1 MMNHKAGF
9 VNIIGKPNVGK
20 STLMNALIGQ
30 KLSVVNP
37 KAQTTRHRIKGII
50 NGEDYQIVF
59 SDTPGIMKPAYKLHE
74 KMLDA
79 VQATFADA
87 DVMIYVA
94 EIGEKD
100 IEEDL
105 KEKFTHL
112 NIPLFLVL
120 NKMDKVDQYGL
131 ENAIEHW
138 KTVFKWTE
146 IIPVS
151 ALHKFNTGFIIDKIL
166 NYLPESEA
174 YFEKD
179 ILTDRNERFFVTEI
193 IREKILTLY
202 QKEIPYS
209 TEVVIDY
216 FKDEPTISKIGATIF
231 VTRESQKAIL
241 LGHQGAAIKRLGT
254 HARKRMEEFLGRR
267 VYLDLTIKVND
278 NWRDDDNALKRFGY
292 E

>member
-1 MMNHKAGF
+1 MNHKAGF

>member
-1 MMNHKAGF
+1 MNHKAGF
-9 VNIIGKPNVGK
+9 VSIIGKPNVGK
-20 STLMNALIGQ
+20 STLLNALIGQ
-30 KLSVVNP
+30 NLSIVNP
-37 KAQTTRHRIKGII
+37 KAQTTRHRIKAII
-50 NGEDYQIVF
+50 NGPDFQIVF
-59 SDTPGIMKPAYKLHE
+59 SDTPGIMEPVYKLHE

-79 VQATFADA
+79 VKQTFTDA

-100 IEEDL
+100 IEEGL
-105 KEKFTHL
+105 KEKLKQLT
-112 NIPLFLVL
+112 IPLFLVL
-120 NKMDKVDQYGL
+120 NKMDTVDQTRM

-138 KTVFKWTE
+138 KTILDWTE
-146 IIPVS
+146 LIPVS
-151 ALHKFNTGFIIDKIL
+151 ALHKFNVSFITDKIVQ
-166 NYLPESEA
+166 YLPEGPSFYDDEV
-174 YFEKD
+174 
-179 ILTDRNERFFVTEI
+179 LTDRNERFFVTEI

-216 FKDEPTISKIGATIF
+216 FKDEPKISKIGATIF

-254 HARKRMEEFLGRR
+254 HARKRMEEFLGRK
-267 VYLDLTIKVND
+267 VYLDLTIKVQD
-278 NWRDDDNALKRFGY
+278 NWRDSDNALKRFGY

>member
-1 MMNHKAGF
+1 MNHKAGF

-20 STLMNALIGQ
+20 STLMNTLIGE
-30 KLSVVNP
+30 KLSIVNP

-50 NGEDYQIVF
+50 NGDDYQVVF

-79 VQATFADA
+79 VQQTFTDA

-100 IEEDL
+100 IEEGL
-105 KEKFTHL
+105 KENLKHL

-120 NKMDKVDQYGL
+120 NKMDTVDQLGL

-138 KTVFKWTE
+138 KTILNWTE
-146 IIPVS
+146 LIPVS

-166 NYLPESEA
+166 NYLPEAEA
-174 YFEKD
+174 YYDKE

-216 FKDEPTISKIGATIF
+216 FKDEPTISKIGATIY

-254 HARKRMEEFLGRR
+254 LARKRMEEFLGRK
-267 VYLDLTIKVND
+267 VFIELTVKVND
-278 NWRDDDNALKRFGY
+278 NWRDDDKALKRFGY

>member
-1 MMNHKAGF
+1 MNHKAGF
-9 VNIIGKPNVGK
+9 VSIIGKPNVGK
-20 STLMNALIGQ
+20 STLLNSLIGQ
-30 KLSVVNP
+30 NLSIVNP
-37 KAQTTRHRIKGII
+37 KAQTTRHRIKAII
-50 NGEDYQIVF
+50 NGPDFQIVF
-59 SDTPGIMKPAYKLHE
+59 SDTPGIMEPVYKLHE

-79 VQATFADA
+79 VKQTFTDA

-100 IEEDL
+100 IEEGL
-105 KEKFTHL
+105 KEKLKQLT
-112 NIPLFLVL
+112 IPLFLVL
-120 NKMDKVDQYGL
+120 NKMDTVDQTRM

-138 KTVFKWTE
+138 KTILNWTE
-146 IIPVS
+146 LIPVS
-151 ALHKFNTGFIIDKIL
+151 ALHKFNVSFITDKIVQ
-166 NYLPESEA
+166 YLPEGPSFYDDEV
-174 YFEKD
+174 
-179 ILTDRNERFFVTEI
+179 LTDRNERFFVTEI

-216 FKDEPTISKIGATIF
+216 FKDEPKISKIGATIF

-254 HARKRMEEFLGRR
+254 HARKRMEEFLGRK
-267 VYLDLTIKVND
+267 VYLDLTIKVQD
-278 NWRDDDNALKRFGY
+278 NWRDSDNALKRFGY

>member
-1 MMNHKAGF
+1 MNHKAGF
-9 VNIIGKPNVGK
+9 VSIIGKPNVGK
-20 STLMNALIGQ
+20 STLLNSLIGQ
-30 KLSVVNP
+30 NLSIVNP
-37 KAQTTRHRIKGII
+37 KAQTTRHRIKAII
-50 NGEDYQIVF
+50 NGADFQIVF
-59 SDTPGIMKPAYKLHE
+59 SDTPGIMEPVYKLHE

-79 VQATFADA
+79 VKQTFTDA

-100 IEEDL
+100 IEEGL
-105 KEKFTHL
+105 KEKLKQLT
-112 NIPLFLVL
+112 IPLFLVL
-120 NKMDKVDQYGL
+120 NKMDTVDQTRM

-138 KTVFKWTE
+138 KTILNWTE
-146 IIPVS
+146 LIPVS
-151 ALHKFNTGFIIDKIL
+151 ALHKFNVSFITDKIVQ
-166 NYLPESEA
+166 YLPEGPSFYDDEM
-174 YFEKD
+174 
-179 ILTDRNERFFVTEI
+179 LTDRNERFFVTEI

-216 FKDEPTISKIGATIF
+216 FKDEPKISKIGATIF

-254 HARKRMEEFLGRR
+254 HARKRMEEFLGRK
-267 VYLDLTIKVND
+267 VYLDLTIKVQD
-278 NWRDDDNALKRFGY
+278 NWRDSDNALKRFGY

>member
-1 MMNHKAGF
+1 MNHKAGF

-50 NGEDYQIVF
+50 NGDGYQIVF

-79 VQATFADA
+79 INTTFTDA
-87 DVMIYVA
+87 DIMIYVA

-100 IEEDL
+100 IDADL
-105 KEKFTHL
+105 KEKLSHL
-112 NIPLFLVL
+112 NIPLFLIL
-120 NKMDKVDQYGL
+120 NKMDKTDQFWL
-131 ENAIEHW
+131 EKIIEHW
-138 KTVFKWTE
+138 KTILKFDE

-151 ALHKFNTGFIIDKIL
+151 ALHKFNTGFIIDKII
-166 NYLPESEA
+166 NYLPEAEA
-174 YFEKD
+174 FYDKEV
-179 ILTDRNERFFVTEI
+179 LTDRNERFFVTEI

-216 FKDEPTISKIGATIF
+216 FKDEPSISKIGATIF
-231 VTRESQKAIL
+231 VSRESQKAIL

-254 HARKRMEEFLGRR
+254 HARKRMEEFLGRK

-278 NWRDDDNALKRFGY
+278 NWRDDDKALKRFGY